1 RKMKRLQGVC
11 FALCFGYVQNT
22 LALFCPSGQFAL
34 KHQCVGCHPTC
45 WECNGHELFECTKCG
60 VDEDGQERFFHR
72 GRCRLHCPRGFYPE
86 QDRFT
91 CEPCMVNCELC
102 ADAKVCAKCTG
113 NYKLQSGVCQTTEC
127 KEGPDRYFNGCVT
140 VTGQV
145 EDPETGECIDC
156 ETGCETCSAGDPELC
171 KSCMEGYFFPQRALC
186 VRGPLAN
193 NGKRNHREYQL
204 SDGSCVKQCP
214 DGTYGEPNSWRCE
227 SCHGSCQTCH
237 GSLPKNCDSCPHGNL
252 PVYGQCPTVSCVEG
266 QYMDAADTKCYSCD
280 VSCKTC
286 FGPQALDCSSCCTGY
301 FLDQEGACVEH
312 CPVGYFIN
320 PATQLCEE
328 CSANCESCEGAP
340 EKCLSCKKG
349 PFSLFLHQG
358 NCWSDCPE
366 GYFESAEGTCEACD
380 SLCLSCD
387 ENKSNCMLCAA
398 GLYLENGRCS
408 PNCSV
413 KYYPDVDGTCRRCP
427 AHCHTCTD
435 GKTCKACSYL
445 YLLLNGVC
453 KATCPKGYFE
463 DLDQGKCIPC
473 HSTCASCSGTQHDD
487 CDSCSSLF
495 PRLYEGQCS
504 VECPAGTYYESSAN
518 ECQECD
524 RTCTGCTGPELT
536 DCTKCKK
543 GLALDPD
550 TMMCGVTGDSNC
562 PPKTFLHDDQ
572 FTCMACHKQCE
583 SCNGPNANDCQTC
596 VLPNY
601 LYNYTPQG
609 CLTCDWGSTLQNGI
623 CYPRCEEQRY
633 LSEDE
638 VCKLCDSSCR
648 HCSGP
653 GPNQCVSCKPNFA
666 LHPTEKRCI
675 ECCESEVNQTDC
687 CLCTTNSGY
696 FLDQEGACVE
706 HCPVGYFINPATQL
720 CEECSAN
727 CESCEGAPEKC
738 LSCKKGPFSL
748 FLHQGNCWS
757 NCPEG
762 YFESAEGTCEACDS
776 LCLSC
781 DENTSNCM
789 SCAAGLYLQ
798 NGHCSP
804 NCSVNYYPDVDGTCR
819 RCPAHC
825 HTCTDGKTCKA
836 CSYLYLLLNG
846 VCKATCPKG
855 YFEDLDQG
863 KCIPC
868 HSTCASCSGTQH
880 DDCDSCSSLYPR
892 LYEGQCSVECPAGTY
907 YESSANECQEC
918 DRTCAGCTGPE
929 LTDCTKCKKG
939 LALDPDTMMCG
950 VTGDSNCPPK
960 TFLHDDQFTCM
971 ACHKQCESCNGPNAN
986 DCQTCALP
994 NYLYNGTCLRVCSA
1008 GTFESSEEADGV
1020 ELGFCSACD
1029 HVCATCTG
1037 ASPKDCTT
1045 CSSGYFKFMHLC
1057 ILHCPAGYY
1066 RGTTRCE
1073 KCDPSCRLCS
1083 GPGPQACLSCPPHML
1098 QLDGTRQCVEHC
1110 PERFYQDNYKCKQ
1123 CHTSCK
1129 TCKDYTPQ
1137 GCLTCDWGST
1147 LQNGICYPRCEE
1159 QRYLS
1164 EDEVC
1169 KLCDSS
1175 CRHCSGPGP
1184 NQCVSCK
1191 PNFAL
1196 HPTEK
1201 RCIECCESEVN
1212 QTDCCLCTTNSALCI
1227 ERPHPEPERRLM
1239 SENMNS
1245 LAISHV
1251 SATVPVLV
1259 MLVLV
1264 ITLAVLGLYRAR
1276 ARKKLCWKWS
1286 YERLSGSADPNASYR
1301 CDMLHGVPD
1310 PDDSADEADVVY
1322 TSRDGTV
1329 YRRYNF
1335 IKAQDE
1341 EAEGHED
1348 QAAYLNKARC

>member
-1 RKMKRLQGVC
+1 MKRLQGVC

-127 KEGPDRYFNGCVT
+127 KEG
-140 VTGQV
+140 
-145 EDPETGECIDC
+145 DPELCKSCMEGYFLYRHQCRRGCPQKTYGDEGRKMCFSCPTPCIDC
-156 ETGCETCSAGDPELC
+156 RSDSLCLSCQAGHYLSGDPELC
-171 KSCMEGYFFPQRALC
+171 KSCMEGYFLYRHQCRRGCPQKTYGDEGRKMCFSCPTPCIDCRSDSLC
-186 VRGPLAN
+186 LSCQAG
-193 NGKRNHREYQL
+193 HYL

-252 PVYGQCPTVSCVEG
+252 PMYGQCPTVSCVEG

-328 CSANCESCEGAP
+328 CSANCESCEGAA

-358 NCWSDCPE
+358 NCWSNCPE

-387 ENKSNCMLCAA
+387 ENTSNCMSCAA
-398 GLYLENGRCS
+398 GLYLQNGHCS

-413 KYYPDVDGTCRRCP
+413 NYYPDVDGTCRRCP

-435 GKTCKACSYL
+435 GKSCKACSYL

-487 CDSCSSLF
+487 CDSCSSLY

-518 ECQECD
+518 ECQDYTPQGCLTCDWGSTLQNGICYPRCEEQRYLSEDEVCKLCDSSCRHCSGPGPNQCVSCKPNFALHPTEKRCIECCESEVNQTDCCLCTTNSECD
-524 RTCTGCTGPELT
+524 RTCAGCTGPELT

-596 VLPNY
+596 ALPNY

-687 CLCTTNSGY
+687 CLCTTNS
-696 FLDQEGACVE
+696 
-706 HCPVGYFINPATQL
+706 
-720 CEECSAN
+720 
-727 CESCEGAPEKC
+727 
-738 LSCKKGPFSL
+738 
-748 FLHQGNCWS
+748 
-757 NCPEG
+757 
-762 YFESAEGTCEACDS
+762 
-776 LCLSC
+776 
-781 DENTSNCM
+781 
-789 SCAAGLYLQ
+789 
-798 NGHCSP
+798 
-804 NCSVNYYPDVDGTCR
+804 
-819 RCPAHC
+819 
-825 HTCTDGKTCKA
+825 
-836 CSYLYLLLNG
+836 
-846 VCKATCPKG
+846 
-855 YFEDLDQG
+855 
-863 KCIPC
+863 
-868 HSTCASCSGTQH
+868 
-880 DDCDSCSSLYPR
+880 
-892 LYEGQCSVECPAGTY
+892 
-907 YESSANECQEC
+907 EC
-918 DRTCAGCTGPE
+918 DRTCTGCTGPE

-1098 QLDGTRQCVEHC
+1098 QLDWIRQCVEHC
-1110 PERFYQDNYKCKQ
+1110 PERFYQENDKCKQ

-1212 QTDCCLCTTNSALCI
+1212 QTDCCLCTTNSALCV

-1239 SENMNS
+1239 SENINS
-1245 LAISHV
+1245 LANSHV
-1251 SATVPVLV
+1251 SATVPALV

-1276 ARKKLCWKWS
+1276 ARKKLCWKLS

-1301 CDMLHGVPD
+1301 RDMLHGVPD

>member
-1 RKMKRLQGVC
+1 MKRLQGVC

-22 LALFCPSGQFAL
+22 VALFCPSGQFAL

-60 VDEDGQERFFHR
+60 VDEDGQERFFHQ

-86 QDRFT
+86 QDLFT

-113 NYKLQSGVCQTTEC
+113 NYKLQSGVCHTTEC
-127 KEGPDRYFNGCVT
+127 KE
-140 VTGQV
+140 GQV

-156 ETGCETCSAGDPELC
+156 ETGCETCSADDPELC
-171 KSCMEGYFFPQRALC
+171 KSCMEGYFLYRYQCRRGCPQKTYRDEGKKMCFACPTPCIDCRSDSLC
-186 VRGPLAN
+186 LSCQAG
-193 NGKRNHREYQL
+193 HYL

-214 DGTYGEPNSWRCE
+214 DGTYGEPSSWRCE

-237 GSLPKNCDSCPHGNL
+237 GSLPRNCESCPHGNL
-252 PVYGQCPTVSCVEG
+252 PMYGQCPTTSCVEG
-266 QYMDAADTKCYSCD
+266 QYMDAADNKCYSCD

-301 FLDQEGACVEH
+301 FLDQEGACVEY
-312 CPVGYFIN
+312 CPMGYFIN

-328 CSANCESCEGAP
+328 CSANCESCEGGA
-340 EKCLSCKKG
+340 EKCLRCKKG
-349 PFSLFLHQG
+349 QFLHQG
-358 NCWSDCPE
+358 NCWSNCPE

-387 ENKSNCMLCAA
+387 ENKSNCMSCAV
-398 GLYLENGRCS
+398 GLYLENGSCS

-413 KYYPDVDGTCRRCP
+413 KYYPDVDRTCRHCS
-427 AHCHTCTD
+427 AHCDTCTD

-445 YLLLNGVC
+445 YLLLDGMC

-487 CDSCSSLF
+487 CDSCSSQS

-524 RTCTGCTGPELT
+524 RTCSSCTGPELT

-543 GLALDPD
+543 GLALNPD

-562 PPKTFLHDDQ
+562 PPKTFLHDNQ
-572 FTCMACHKQCE
+572 FTCVACHKQCE

-596 VLPNY
+596 
-601 LYNYTPQG
+601 T
-609 CLTCDWGSTLQNGI
+609 
-623 CYPRCEEQRY
+623 
-633 LSEDE
+633 
-638 VCKLCDSSCR
+638 
-648 HCSGP
+648 
-653 GPNQCVSCKPNFA
+653 
-666 LHPTEKRCI
+666 
-675 ECCESEVNQTDC
+675 
-687 CLCTTNSGY
+687 
-696 FLDQEGACVE
+696 
-706 HCPVGYFINPATQL
+706 
-720 CEECSAN
+720 
-727 CESCEGAPEKC
+727 
-738 LSCKKGPFSL
+738 
-748 FLHQGNCWS
+748 
-757 NCPEG
+757 
-762 YFESAEGTCEACDS
+762 
-776 LCLSC
+776 
-781 DENTSNCM
+781 
-789 SCAAGLYLQ
+789 
-798 NGHCSP
+798 
-804 NCSVNYYPDVDGTCR
+804 
-819 RCPAHC
+819 
-825 HTCTDGKTCKA
+825 
-836 CSYLYLLLNG
+836 
-846 VCKATCPKG
+846 
-855 YFEDLDQG
+855 
-863 KCIPC
+863 
-868 HSTCASCSGTQH
+868 
-880 DDCDSCSSLYPR
+880 
-892 LYEGQCSVECPAGTY
+892 
-907 YESSANECQEC
+907 
-918 DRTCAGCTGPE
+918 
-929 LTDCTKCKKG
+929 
-939 LALDPDTMMCG
+939 
-950 VTGDSNCPPK
+950 
-960 TFLHDDQFTCM
+960 
-971 ACHKQCESCNGPNAN
+971 
-986 DCQTCALP
+986 LP
-994 NYLYNGTCLRVCSA
+994 NYLYNGTCLTVCPA

-1020 ELGFCSACD
+1020 GLGFCSACD

-1037 ASPKDCTT
+1037 ASPKDCIT
-1045 CSSGYFKFMHLC
+1045 CSSGYFRFMHLC

-1066 RGTTRCE
+1066 RGTTHCD

-1098 QLDGTRQCVEHC
+1098 QLEGTRQCVEHC
-1110 PERFYQDNYKCKQ
+1110 PERFYQENYKCKQ

-1175 CRHCSGPGP
+1175 CRHCSGLGP

-1191 PNFAL
+1191 LNFAL

-1201 RCIECCESEVN
+1201 RCIECCEGN
-1212 QTDCCLCTTNSALCI
+1212 QTDCCLCSTNSALCI
-1227 ERPHPEPERRLM
+1227 ERPNPELERRLM

-1245 LAISHV
+1245 LVISHV
-1251 SATVPVLV
+1251 SATVPALV

-1264 ITLAVLGLYRAR
+1264 ITLAVFGLYQAR
-1276 ARKKLCWKWS
+1276 ARKKLCWKLS
-1286 YERLSGSADPNASYR
+1286 YERLSGSADPSASYR
-1301 CDMLHGVPD
+1301 RDMLHGVPD
-1310 PDDSADEADVVY
+1310 PDDSADESDVVY
-1322 TSRDGTV
+1322 TSSDGTV
-1329 YRRYNF
+1329 YHRYNF

-1341 EAEGHED
+1341 EAEEHEH
-1348 QAAYLNKARC
+1348 QTAYLNKARC

>member
-1 RKMKRLQGVC
+1 MKRLQGVC

-60 VDEDGQERFFHR
+60 VDEDGQEHFFHR

-102 ADAKVCAKCTG
+102 ADAKVCTKCTG

-127 KEGPDRYFNGCVT
+127 KE
-140 VTGQV
+140 GQV

-171 KSCMEGYFFPQRALC
+171 KSCMEGYFLYRHQCRRGCPQKTYGDEGRKMCFSCPTPCIDCRSDSLC
-186 VRGPLAN
+186 LSCQAG
-193 NGKRNHREYQL
+193 HYL

-227 SCHGSCQTCH
+227 SCHGSCQTCY

-252 PVYGQCPTVSCVEG
+252 PMYGQCPTVSCVEG
-266 QYMDAADTKCYSCD
+266 QYMDAADSKCYSCD

-286 FGPQALDCSSCCTGY
+286 FGPQALDCSSCCT
-301 FLDQEGACVEH
+301 
-312 CPVGYFIN
+312 
-320 PATQLCEE
+320 
-328 CSANCESCEGAP
+328 
-340 EKCLSCKKG
+340 
-349 PFSLFLHQG
+349 
-358 NCWSDCPE
+358 
-366 GYFESAEGTCEACD
+366 
-380 SLCLSCD
+380 
-387 ENKSNCMLCAA
+387 
-398 GLYLENGRCS
+398 
-408 PNCSV
+408 
-413 KYYPDVDGTCRRCP
+413 
-427 AHCHTCTD
+427 
-435 GKTCKACSYL
+435 
-445 YLLLNGVC
+445 
-453 KATCPKGYFE
+453 
-463 DLDQGKCIPC
+463 
-473 HSTCASCSGTQHDD
+473 
-487 CDSCSSLF
+487 
-495 PRLYEGQCS
+495 
-504 VECPAGTYYESSAN
+504 
-518 ECQECD
+518 
-524 RTCTGCTGPELT
+524 
-536 DCTKCKK
+536 
-543 GLALDPD
+543 
-550 TMMCGVTGDSNC
+550 
-562 PPKTFLHDDQ
+562 
-572 FTCMACHKQCE
+572 
-583 SCNGPNANDCQTC
+583 
-596 VLPNY
+596 
-601 LYNYTPQG
+601 
-609 CLTCDWGSTLQNGI
+609 
-623 CYPRCEEQRY
+623 
-633 LSEDE
+633 
-638 VCKLCDSSCR
+638 
-648 HCSGP
+648 
-653 GPNQCVSCKPNFA
+653 
-666 LHPTEKRCI
+666 
-675 ECCESEVNQTDC
+675 
-687 CLCTTNSGY
+687 GY

-781 DENTSNCM
+781 DENKSNCM
-789 SCAAGLYLQ
+789 SCAAGLYLE
-798 NGHCSP
+798 NGRCSP
-804 NCSVNYYPDVDGTCR
+804 NCSVKYYPDMDGTCR

-863 KCIPC
+863 KCIAC

-907 YESSANECQEC
+907 YESSAKECQEC

-929 LTDCTKCKKG
+929 LTDCTKCKEG

-1045 CSSGYFKFMHLC
+1045 CSSGYFKFMRLC
-1057 ILHCPAGYY
+1057 VLHCPAGYY

-1110 PERFYQDNYKCKQ
+1110 PERFYQENDKCKQ

-1159 QRYLS
+1159 QSYLS

-1212 QTDCCLCTTNSALCI
+1212 QTDCCLCTTNSALCV

-1251 SATVPVLV
+1251 SATVPALV

-1276 ARKKLCWKWS
+1276 ARQKLCWKLS

-1301 CDMLHGVPD
+1301 RDMLHGVPD